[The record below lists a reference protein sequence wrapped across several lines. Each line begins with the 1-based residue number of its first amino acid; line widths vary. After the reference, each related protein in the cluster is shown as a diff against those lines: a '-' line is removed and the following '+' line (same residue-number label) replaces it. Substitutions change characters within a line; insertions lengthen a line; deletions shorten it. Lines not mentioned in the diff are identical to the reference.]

1 MAVMDGASLFAA
13 GETFVPR
20 FRQLGDLTLD
30 LFHQDGRVEDCW
42 LGLDPLEFTLLWR
55 LAAAPQRRL
64 PDEVLMA
71 WAREQASAELAARRL
86 HAKLAAH
93 EAALRRLH
101 AYAPVELAPES
112 EGTEPAVPASAPRG

>member
-30 LFHQDGRVEDCW
+30 LFHHDGRVEDCW
-42 LGLDPLEFTLLWR
+42 LGLDPPEFALLWR

-64 PDEVLMA
+64 PDDVLMA

-93 EAALRRLH
+93 RLGPMLTRHLGGLSGFPPPIGPRRM
-101 AYAPVELAPES
+101 V
-112 EGTEPAVPASAPRG
+112 